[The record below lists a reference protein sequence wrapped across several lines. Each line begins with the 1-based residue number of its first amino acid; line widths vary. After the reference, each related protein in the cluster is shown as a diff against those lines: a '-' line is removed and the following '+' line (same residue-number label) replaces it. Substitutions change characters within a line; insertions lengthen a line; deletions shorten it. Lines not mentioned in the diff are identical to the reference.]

1 MAGRGREPPS
11 VISDCTLTLSNGAS
25 LRRRLEFLTG
35 F

>member
-25 LRRRLEFLTG
+25 LRAPP
-35 F
+35 